1 MANEY
6 VAMCFVKGRELDTRL
21 TQTERDRCSA
31 ESRGALDPASACKSS
46 REGSN
51 ALPASGHF
59 KSKNTINGSEMNH
72 TH

>member
-1 MANEY
+1 M
-6 VAMCFVKGRELDTRL
+6 AMCFVKGGELDTRL

-31 ESRGALDPASACKSS
+31 ENRGALDPASVCKSS

-59 KSKNTINGSEMNH
+59 KSENAISGSEMNH
-72 TH
+72 SH